1 MLIKQH
7 AMPLLTIRRICMTEA
22 VQKKSLRE
30 ALLNKR
36 MLLCI
41 MTGFSS
47 GLPLYLLIQFIP
59 AWLRSFEI
67 DLATIGLINLVL
79 FPYTWKFLWAPIV
92 DRYVPP
98 FLGRRRGWMLI
109 TQVSLMALMASL
121 ALLDPQQDLTQII
134 WIVAAISFMS
144 ATQDIVIDAYRREL
158 LPDDELGAGNGFYA
172 QAYRI
177 ASFVPGSLGLIL
189 AGFFPWSIAHMSI
202 AMFMSVGIVT
212 TLVMS
217 ETSRQGDAPQSIRS
231 AVIDPFKEFFGRD
244 GWQQAMWILLFIIFY
259 KLGDSMATALETPFF
274 LDMGFSTVE
283 IGSIAKV
290 SKTIGATAGTILGG
304 ILMIKLGIN
313 RCLWIFGF
321 FQIISIL
328 GYVALSMVG
337 YNHLMLALAS
347 GFEYFGVGLGSVALI
362 AFMAKSTNRHFT
374 ATQFAL
380 LSSIA
385 VIPRTFVSAATG
397 FIIEAVGY
405 TQFFIICF
413 LCAIPGMLM
422 LFKIAPWNQVE
433 EEKDE
438 D

>member
-1 MLIKQH
+1 MSQTAQTK
-7 AMPLLTIRRICMTEA
+7 T
-22 VQKKSLRE
+22 LRE

-36 MLLCI
+36 MLMCI

-47 GLPLYLLIQFIP
+47 GLPLYLLIQFVP
-59 AWLRSFEI
+59 AWLRSFEV

-79 FPYTWKFLWAPIV
+79 FPYTWKFLWAPLV
-92 DRYVPP
+92 DRFVPP

-109 TQVSLMALMASL
+109 TQVALMALMGSL
-121 ALLDPQQDLTQII
+121 ALFNPQTELTQII
-134 WIVAAISFMS
+134 WIVSAISFMS

-177 ASFVPGSLGLIL
+177 ASFVPGSLGMIL
-189 AGFFPWSIAHMSI
+189 AGFYPWSVAHLSI
-202 AMFMSVGIVT
+202 AAFMLVGIVT
-212 TLVMS
+212 TLLMS
-217 ETSRQGDAPQSIRS
+217 ETSKQGEEPKNIKS
-231 AVIDPFKEFFGRD
+231 AVLDPFKEFFSRD
-244 GWQQAMWILLFIIFY
+244 GWGQAVWILLFIIFY

-283 IGSIAKV
+283 VGSIAKI

-321 FQIISIL
+321 FQITSIL
-328 GYVALSMVG
+328 GYVALSIVG
-337 YNHLMLALAS
+337 YDYLMLAIAS

-362 AFMAKSTNRHFT
+362 AFMARSTSRHFT

-405 TQFFIICF
+405 TNFFIICF
-413 LCAIPGMLM
+413 FCAIPGMLM
-422 LFKIAPWNQVE
+422 LFKIAPWKTQESSTEN
-433 EEKDE
+433 
-438 D
+438 